1 MATAT
6 TETRLLTAADLLRMH
21 SKGIRGELIRGV
33 LCETMAAGM
42 EHGEIVVNL
51 STELRNFVKPRRLG
65 RLMTSDSGVWLERG
79 PDTVREP
86 DIAFFAA
93 GKFPAGARV
102 QGYAEI
108 VPDLVI
114 EVKSPSD
121 SVRDVTD
128 KARMWLSYGV
138 RLAWVLHPDRRSVDV
153 HSRDHAVVTV
163 TDGNTLS
170 GGDVLPGFECKV
182 SDIFDVE

>member
-1 MATAT
+1 MVTAA
-6 TETRLLTAADLLRMH
+6 TETKLLTADDLFRLH
-21 SKGIRGELIRGV
+21 SEGVRGELIRGV
-33 LCETMAAGM
+33 LCETIPSGM

-51 STELRNFVKPRRLG
+51 STELRNFVKPKRLG
-65 RLMTSDSGVWLERG
+65 RLMASYSGVWLERG

-93 GKFPAGARV
+93 GKIPAGARI
-102 QGYAEI
+102 QGYAEV
-108 VPDLVI
+108 VPDLVV

-121 SVRDVTD
+121 SVREVTD
-128 KARMWLSYGV
+128 KARMWLSYGA
-138 RLAWVLHPDRRSVDV
+138 RLAWVLHPNRRSVDV
-153 HSRDHAVVTV
+153 HSRDDAVSTV